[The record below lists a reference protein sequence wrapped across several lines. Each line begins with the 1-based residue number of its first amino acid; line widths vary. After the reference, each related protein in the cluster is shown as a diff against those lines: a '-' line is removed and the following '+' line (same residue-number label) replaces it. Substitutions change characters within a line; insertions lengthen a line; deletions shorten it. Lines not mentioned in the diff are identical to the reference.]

1 MPNSAPCLTFSPII
15 GPQHTMLGAHLRLHA
30 CDVLPDVIVDA
41 LEGLVPLWPTD
52 STILL
57 FEFDGVPPSR
67 WPASF
72 GIREHMLLM
81 APSHALDMH
90 SHALVQAT
98 APNVCVRIRDLQD
111 YRDVATKYL
120 AASHDEIADLQHF
133 ASANRQE
140 SILALDIDEPIDHTR
155 ATDAGAMATSGWSCS
170 RWKRRSA
177 DIKVGMLST
186 ILKLIQLIDRDADTA
201 DIEATLRRDAVL
213 SYKLV
218 SMANSAAYGVSFEV
232 ISIRHALNLIGRHK
246 LKRWL
251 SLLLLHSG
259 GSDTPQV
266 LLQLAFIRASLLERL
281 GGEMS
286 FGGDRDD
293 LFLCGAFSL
302 LDKILG
308 IPLPELLGRISISD
322 GITDALVG
330 DEGPLAPLLAV
341 VRGVEARDPA
351 FLRVQ
356 CEKLAIHPDIVGK
369 ALLGSIA
376 ASRELAAG

>member
-1 MPNSAPCLTFSPII
+1 
-15 GPQHTMLGAHLRLHA
+15 
-30 CDVLPDVIVDA
+30 
-41 LEGLVPLWPTD
+41 
-52 STILL
+52 
-57 FEFDGVPPSR
+57 
-67 WPASF
+67 
-72 GIREHMLLM
+72 
-81 APSHALDMH
+81 
-90 SHALVQAT
+90 
-98 APNVCVRIRDLQD
+98 
-111 YRDVATKYL
+111 
-120 AASHDEIADLQHF
+120 
-133 ASANRQE
+133 
-140 SILALDIDEPIDHTR
+140 
-155 ATDAGAMATSGWSCS
+155 
-170 RWKRRSA
+170 
-177 DIKVGMLST
+177 
-186 ILKLIQLIDRDADTA
+186 
-201 DIEATLRRDAVL
+201 
-213 SYKLV
+213 
-218 SMANSAAYGVSFEV
+218 MANSAAYGVSFEV

-286 FGGDRDD
+286 FDGDRDD